1 MKSQPQP
8 PSNAESSSS
17 LNLADLEKIVA
28 KEPEAFFRACDAMRA
43 IIEGGLYK
51 DSYPSL
57 ERYLKERFG
66 MSRSRGYQ
74 LADCARVMENLST
87 TVGTTGLPR
96 NERQVR
102 QLVKFPMDE
111 QCLRWLDICNGGS
124 NSIRSEPKSDRWERL
139 LNGLMRK
146 YDSWPDG
153 EKLMFIETVAE
164 LMARMRQEFEKNA
177 LKNKNCET
185 NSAPNSPLSVMQ

>member
-1 MKSQPQP
+1 
-8 PSNAESSSS
+8 
-17 LNLADLEKIVA
+17 
-28 KEPEAFFRACDAMRA
+28 
-43 IIEGGLYK
+43 
-51 DSYPSL
+51 
-57 ERYLKERFG
+57 
-66 MSRSRGYQ
+66 
-74 LADCARVMENLST
+74 
-87 TVGTTGLPR
+87 
-96 NERQVR
+96 
-102 QLVKFPMDE
+102 MDE

-124 NSIRSEPKSDRWERL
+124 NSIRSEPKADRWERL